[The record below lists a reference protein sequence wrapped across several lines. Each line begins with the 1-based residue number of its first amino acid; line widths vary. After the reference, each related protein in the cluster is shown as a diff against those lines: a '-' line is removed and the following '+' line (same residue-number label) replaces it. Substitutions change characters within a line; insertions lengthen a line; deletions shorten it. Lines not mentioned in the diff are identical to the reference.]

1 MKIWY
6 NAELKEKA
14 RELRKNATFTERLL
28 WKYLRAGQLN
38 GYRFL
43 RQKPINEFIVDFY
56 CKRLKLVI
64 EIDGVTPNDKQSYD
78 KRRENR
84 LKELGFTVLRFDG
97 YYILENVTGALNL
110 ILKCIE
116 EIEKKHPPNPLS
128 KGESDH
134 FPL

>member
-6 NAELKEKA
+6 NPKLKKRA
-14 RELRKNATFTERLL
+14 RELRKNATFTELLL

-43 RQKPINEFIVDFY
+43 RQKPIDEFIVDFY

-64 EIDGVTPNDKQSYD
+64 EIDGVTHNDKQSYD

-97 YYILENVTGALNL
+97 YYVLENITGALEL
-110 ILKCIE
+110 IMGCIE
-116 EIEKKHPPNPLS
+116 EIENKTSP
-128 KGESDH
+128 
-134 FPL
+134 